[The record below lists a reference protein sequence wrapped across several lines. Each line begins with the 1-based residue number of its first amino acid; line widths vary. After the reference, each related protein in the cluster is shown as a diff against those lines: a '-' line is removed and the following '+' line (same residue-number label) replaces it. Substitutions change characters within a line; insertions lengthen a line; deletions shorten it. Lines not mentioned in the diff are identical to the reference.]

1 MEDKIN
7 WFKIPIIYP
16 LTASFLT
23 EEEISEVDRIKLN
36 NEGLLND
43 FETDTGYFNLLQD
56 PIVMLM
62 PKCFIPK
69 DKVNKKFYT
78 ELIFAS
84 GMVAYALGK
93 PSSVYEALTK
103 YIDEFVEEDKGS
115 GDEDE

>member
-1 MEDKIN
+1 MEDNIH

-16 LTASFLT
+16 VTSDFLT
-23 EEEISEVDRIKLN
+23 EEEISEIDRIKLN
-36 NEGLLND
+36 NEGLLGD
-43 FETDTGYFNLLQD
+43 FETDIGYFNLVKD

-93 PSSVYEALTK
+93 PTSVYEAFCK
-103 YIDEFVEEDKGS
+103 YIDDLPSDVTTLK
-115 GDEDE
+115 DED